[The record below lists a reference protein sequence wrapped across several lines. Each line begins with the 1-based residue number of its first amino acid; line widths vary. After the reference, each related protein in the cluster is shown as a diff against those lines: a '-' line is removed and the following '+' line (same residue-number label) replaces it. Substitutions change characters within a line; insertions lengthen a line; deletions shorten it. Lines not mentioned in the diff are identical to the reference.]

1 MNLTNK
7 HVCSSLNDL
16 PEALLAEIAKR
27 LTRTSDLNSLSLVS
41 KRFYTVEAEIR
52 DSILVGYG
60 LYPVTLALTSLCS
73 RFPNLCKV
81 EFNYFGNHGNHGM
94 QLGNHELHVFS
105 SCCPLLTD
113 LTLSFCSNIDDSG
126 LGFLACFKKLT
137 SLRLNTLSEITSSG
151 LLSVA
156 VGCKSL
162 SAFHLIGCNEVGSGD
177 WLEYL
182 GSVGS
187 LEELVVKYCKK
198 IGQFDILVFGPG
210 WMKLQ
215 RFEFQ
220 ILDLPRKYNPYDPSY
235 VAHKK
240 YRYDF
245 CCESLKDLTLA
256 RITAY
261 PEIGLRCLVSKC
273 KSLENLCLH
282 LVFGLNDNDMITLAN
297 KSSNLRSIS
306 LILTPELCEGYGS
319 RTALTDGSLKALAL
333 RCPVLRSFELRFW
346 GCEPEPDRPEIGFT
360 QEGLVTLIQSCP
372 IRHLVLSGANIFD
385 DHGMKALSSAQSL
398 ESLELEECIAI
409 TDTGMRLLA
418 CSPCLMNLTLRL
430 CDGVTDDGVSEVVR
444 VLRLESLVIEK
455 CSQVSLEAVQGA
467 AKSVHYRLDCPGYF
481 EWVYRCVYASRV

>member
-1 MNLTNK
+1 MKFPNK

-16 PEALLAEIAKR
+16 PEELLAEIAKR

-41 KRFYTVEAEIR
+41 KRFYTVEAKIR

-60 LYPVTLALTSLCS
+60 LYPVTLALKSLCS

-81 EFNYFGNHGNHGM
+81 EFNYFGNHDKHGM

-151 LLSVA
+151 LLLVA
-156 VGCKSL
+156 VGCKNL
-162 SAFHLIGCNEVGSGD
+162 SAIHLISCNKVGSVE

-182 GSVGS
+182 GRVGS
-187 LEELVVKYCKK
+187 LQELVVKNCRR
-198 IGQFDILVFGPG
+198 ISQFDLLTFGPG

-215 RFEFQ
+215 KFEFE
-220 ILDLPRKYNPYDPSY
+220 IAGY
-235 VAHKK
+235 VYK
-240 YRYDF
+240 
-245 CCESLKDLTLA
+245 
-256 RITAY
+256 
-261 PEIGLRCLVSKC
+261 
-273 KSLENLCLH
+273 
-282 LVFGLNDNDMITLAN
+282 
-297 KSSNLRSIS
+297 
-306 LILTPELCEGYGS
+306 
-319 RTALTDGSLKALAL
+319 TALTDGSLKALAL
-333 RCPVLRSFELRFW
+333 GCLVLQSFELRFW
-346 GCEPEPDRPEIGFT
+346 GCEPDWPEIGFT

-385 DHGMKALSSAQSL
+385 DDGMKALSSAQSL
-398 ESLELEECIAI
+398 ESLELEQCIAI
-409 TDTGMRLLA
+409 TDAGMRLLA
-418 CSPCLMNLTLRL
+418 CSPCLMNFTLRL

-455 CSQVSLEAVQGA
+455 CAQVSLQAVQGA
-467 AKSVHYRLDCPGYF
+467 AKSVHYRNDCPGYA
-481 EWVYRCVYASRV
+481 EWLDEVLSNFRFLV

>member
-1 MNLTNK
+1 MD
-7 HVCSSLNDL
+7 DL
-16 PEALLAEIAKR
+16 PEALLAEIIKR
-27 LTRTSDLNSLSLVS
+27 VIRTSDLKSLSLVS
-41 KRFYTVEAEIR
+41 KRLYTAEAEVR
-52 DSILVGYG
+52 DSIQVGCG
-60 LYPVTLALTSLCS
+60 LYPVTLALASLCS

-81 EFNYFGNHGNHGM
+81 EFNYSGWTPNQGM
-94 QLGNHELHVFS
+94 QMDNEGLRVFS
-105 SCCPLLTD
+105 SCCPLLTH
-113 LTLSFCSNIDDSG
+113 LSLSFCSNIDDSG
-126 LGFLACFKKLT
+126 LGFLACFKKLM
-137 SLRLNTLSEITSSG
+137 SVRLNTLSEITSSG
-151 LLSVA
+151 ILSVA

-162 SAFHLIGCNEVGSGD
+162 SAFHLIGCNEVGNGD

-215 RFEFQ
+215 KFEFQ
-220 ILDLPRKYNPYDPSY
+220 NVGLPRKYNPYDPSY
-235 VAHKK
+235 IAHKQ

-256 RITAY
+256 RMTAY

-297 KSSNLRSIS
+297 KCSNLRSIS
-306 LILTPELCEGYGS
+306 LILTPEFCEGYVS

-333 RCPVLRSFELRFW
+333 RCPVLQSFELKFW
-346 GCEPEPDRPEIGFT
+346 GCAPDYPEIGFT
-360 QEGLVTLIQSCP
+360 QEGLMTLIQSCP
-372 IRHLVLSGANIFD
+372 IRHLALSGANIFD
-385 DHGMKALSSAQSL
+385 DDGMKALSTAQSL
-398 ESLELEECIAI
+398 ESLELERCIAI

-430 CDGVTDDGVSEVVR
+430 CDGVTDDGVSEVVH

-455 CSQVSLEAVQGA
+455 CAQVSLEAVQGA
-467 AKSVHYRLDCPGYF
+467 AKSVHYRLDCPGYI
-481 EWVYRCVYASRV
+481 EWVERCVYASAWIAQGI